1 MTAGSVLVVTFDGLR
16 RDRVTQEL
24 MPNLFRFMAEGTNFI
39 NSRSVFPSETRVAI
53 SSLVTGCP
61 PAAHGLV
68 ANAFMHRA
76 VVPDGPFQTARQEHL
91 RLAGEANL
99 LLDRPSLGRRLAAAG
114 RQLAVVS
121 TATPGAS
128 WMMHSD
134 AGSLGQTMFSTNG
147 PGSSVSPQSASDII
161 DRLGP
166 VPDAGVPDTARI
178 DYAATVLIDHVYP
191 ALDPDV
197 GIIWFCDPD
206 KTTHRFG
213 LLSREAEQVQRA
225 TDRVFGRI
233 LEWWRKGG
241 SGRPE
246 NIIAM
251 SDHGQITGRRDVA
264 LTGGH
269 RPDLGGTLV
278 PGYVSSLYL
287 DSPGLD
293 TLALASA
300 KLMAEPWCG
309 LVFTKGG
316 NGIEGSVEGTFDL
329 AAVHG
334 DHERAGDLVFTLA
347 STDPCEGDP
356 LGSCLFSGGIRPGGG
371 MHGGLQR
378 GELSTVLSGCGPA
391 FKESTVSEMPCW
403 LPDIAPTIMRALGL
417 PCGDMVGCAL
427 VEGLVGAGPSAA
439 ALDSRRLDVS
449 VGGRRQILDQW
460 VRDGVAIT
468 RHGWSG
474 AGEYAA

>member
-1 MTAGSVLVVTFDGLR
+1 MTAGSVLIVTFDGLR
-16 RDRVTQEL
+16 RDRVTEGL
-24 MPNLFRFMAEGTNFI
+24 MPNLFRFMAAGTDFI

-68 ANAFMHRA
+68 GNAFMHRA

-91 RLAGEANL
+91 KLAGEAGL
-99 LLDRPSLGRRLAAAG
+99 LLDRPSLGRRLAATG

-134 AGSLGQTMFSTNG
+134 ATALGQTMFSTNG
-147 PGSSVSPQSASDII
+147 PGASASPQAALDII

-166 VPDAGVPDTARI
+166 IPDGGVPDTARI
-178 DYAATVLIDHVYP
+178 EYAVRVLTEYVCP
-191 ALDPDV
+191 ALNPDV

-206 KTTHRFG
+206 KSTHRFG
-213 LLSREAEQVQRA
+213 LLSPEAEQVQRA

-233 LEWWRKGG
+233 VEWWRQGG
-241 SGRPE
+241 AGRPE
-246 NIIAM
+246 NIVVM
-251 SDHGQITGRRDVA
+251 SDHGQITGRADLA
-264 LTGGH
+264 LAGGH

-287 DSPGLD
+287 DSPGRD
-293 TLALASA
+293 ALAAAAA

-316 NGIEGSVEGTFDL
+316 NGIDGLVEGTFDL
-329 AAVHG
+329 ATVHS
-334 DHERAGDLVFTLA
+334 DHTRAGDLVFTLA
-347 STDPCEGDP
+347 ATDPGQADP
-356 LGSCLFSGGIRPGGG
+356 LGSCLFSGGIKPGGG

-378 GELSTVLSGCGPA
+378 GELSTVLAACGPA
-391 FKESTVSEMPCW
+391 FKERAVCEVPCW
-403 LPDIAPTIMRALGL
+403 LPDIAPTIMRILGE
-417 PCGDMVGCAL
+417 PAEGMVGRAL
-427 VEGLVGAGPSAA
+427 VEGLADAKPVAA
-439 ALDSRRLDVS
+439 AVESRRLEVS
-449 VGGRRQILDQW
+449 AGGRRQILDQW
-460 VRDGVAIT
+460 VCEGVAIT

-474 AGEYAA
+474 VGEYAG